1 MMPADTFLVPAGH
14 SPWAAVL
21 LILSLSVVLWAP
33 IYYVSFRVPSLC
45 KRRRGRLTLVA
56 LVALVPALSVAG
68 VLKLGEVVPP
78 PANLTQAVAEHYGY
92 DYSEGSFACLM
103 THSEDFRYCRYSLYR
118 RGDPS
123 DAPQVSVVV
132 SSTRVKDG
140 YQVTTSQMRMSKQ
153 PTSERR
159 GW

>member
-14 SPWAAVL
+14 SPWTAVL
-21 LILSLSVVLWAP
+21 LILCLSVVLWAP

-78 PANLTQAVAEHYGY
+78 PADLRQAVAEHYGY
-92 DYSEGSFACLM
+92 DDSEESFTCLM
-103 THSEDFRYCRYSLYR
+103 THSEDIRYCRYSLYR
-118 RGDPS
+118 RGETP
-123 DAPQVSVVV
+123 DASQVSVAV

>member
-14 SPWAAVL
+14 SPWTAVL
-21 LILSLSVVLWAP
+21 LILCLSVVLWAP
-33 IYYVSFRVPSLC
+33 IYYVSFQVPSLR
-45 KRRRGRLTLVA
+45 KRRRGRLVLVA
-56 LVALVPALSVAG
+56 LVALAPALSVAG

-123 DAPQVSVVV
+123 DAPQVSVAM
-132 SSTRVKDG
+132 SYTRVKGG

-153 PTSERR
+153 PTNERR
-159 GW
+159 GS

>member
-14 SPWAAVL
+14 SPWTAVL
-21 LILSLSVVLWAP
+21 LILCLSVVLWAP
-33 IYYVSFRVPSLC
+33 IYYVSFQVPSLR
-45 KRRRGRLTLVA
+45 KRRRGRLVLVA
-56 LVALVPALSVAG
+56 LVALAPALSVAG

-78 PANLTQAVAEHYGY
+78 PANLRQAVAEHYGY

-118 RGDPS
+118 RGDPPS
-123 DAPQVSVVV
+123 APQVSV
-132 SSTRVKDG
+132 SMSYTRVKGG

-159 GW
+159 GS

>member
-14 SPWAAVL
+14 SPWTAVL
-21 LILSLSVVLWAP
+21 LILCLSVVLWIA
-33 IYYVSFRVPSLC
+33 IGSMSFRVPSLC

-78 PANLTQAVAEHYGY
+78 PADLRQAVTEHYGY
-92 DYSEGSFACLM
+92 DYSEESFACLM

-118 RGDPS
+118 RGDPPS
-123 DAPQVSVVV
+123 APQVSVSV
-132 SSTRVKDG
+132 SYTRVKGG

-153 PTSERR
+153 PASERR
-159 GW
+159 GS

>member
-14 SPWAAVL
+14 SPWTAVL
-21 LILSLSVVLWAP
+21 LILCLSVVLWAP

-118 RGDPS
+118 RGETP
-123 DAPQVSVVV
+123 DASQVSVSV
-132 SSTRVKDG
+132 SYTRVKGG

>member
-14 SPWAAVL
+14 SPWTAVL
-21 LILSLSVVLWAP
+21 LILCLSVVLWAP

-78 PANLTQAVAEHYGY
+78 PADLRQAVAEHYGY
-92 DYSEGSFACLM
+92 DDSEESFACLT
-103 THSEDFRYCRYSLYR
+103 THSEDIRYCRYSLYR
-118 RGDPS
+118 RGETP
-123 DAPQVSVVV
+123 DASQVSVAV

>member
-14 SPWAAVL
+14 SPWTAVL
-21 LILSLSVVLWAP
+21 LILCLSVVLWAP

-56 LVALVPALSVAG
+56 LVALVPALSVTG

-78 PANLTQAVAEHYGY
+78 PADLTQAVADHYGY

-118 RGDPS
+118 RGETP
-123 DAPQVSVVV
+123 DASQVSVAV

>member
-14 SPWAAVL
+14 SPWTAVL
-21 LILSLSVVLWAP
+21 LILCLSVVLWAP

-45 KRRRGRLTLVA
+45 KRRRGRLVLVA
-56 LVALVPALSVAG
+56 LVVLVPALSVAG

-103 THSEDFRYCRYSLYR
+103 THSEDIRYCRYSLYR
-118 RGDPS
+118 RGETP
-123 DAPQVSVVV
+123 DASQVSVAV

-159 GW
+159 EW

>member
-14 SPWAAVL
+14 SPQTAVL
-21 LILSLSVVLWAP
+21 LILSLSILLWAP
-33 IYYVSFRVPSLC
+33 IYYVSSQVPSLR

-103 THSEDFRYCRYSLYR
+103 THSEDIRYCRYSLYR
-118 RGDPS
+118 RGETP
-123 DAPQVSVVV
+123 DASQVSVAV

>member
-14 SPWAAVL
+14 SPWTAVL
-21 LILSLSVVLWAP
+21 LILSLSVLLWAP
-33 IYYVSFRVPSLC
+33 IYYTSSQVPSLR

-78 PANLTQAVAEHYGY
+78 PANLTQAVADHYGY
-92 DYSEGSFACLM
+92 DYSKKSFACLM
-103 THSEDFRYCRYSLYR
+103 THSEDIRYCRYSLYR
-118 RGDPS
+118 RGETP
-123 DAPQVSVVV
+123 DASQVSVAV

-140 YQVTTSQMRMSKQ
+140 YQVTTSQMKMSKQ
-153 PTSERR
+153 PTIERR

>member
-14 SPWAAVL
+14 SPWTAVL
-21 LILSLSVVLWAP
+21 LILCLSVVLWAP

-78 PANLTQAVAEHYGY
+78 PPRTSDRQWQSTTDTTTQR
-92 DYSEGSFACLM
+92 S
-103 THSEDFRYCRYSLYR
+103 HSPVL
-118 RGDPS
+118 
-123 DAPQVSVVV
+123 
-132 SSTRVKDG
+132 
-140 YQVTTSQMRMSKQ
+140 
-153 PTSERR
+153 
-159 GW
+159 

>member
-14 SPWAAVL
+14 SPQTAVL
-21 LILSLSVVLWAP
+21 LILSLSILLWVP
-33 IYYVSFRVPSLC
+33 IYYLSSQVPSLR

-103 THSEDFRYCRYSLYR
+103 THSEDIRYCRYSLYR
-118 RGDPS
+118 RGETP
-123 DAPQVSVVV
+123 DASQVSVAV

>member
-14 SPWAAVL
+14 SPWTAVL
-21 LILSLSVVLWAP
+21 LILSLSILLWAP
-33 IYYVSFRVPSLC
+33 IYYVCFRVPSLC

-56 LVALVPALSVAG
+56 LVALVPALSVAS

-78 PANLTQAVAEHYGY
+78 PADLRQAVTEHYGY
-92 DYSEGSFACLM
+92 DYSEESFACLM

-118 RGDPS
+118 RGDPPS
-123 DAPQVSVVV
+123 APQVSVSV
-132 SSTRVKDG
+132 SYTRVKGG

-153 PTSERR
+153 PASERR
-159 GW
+159 GS

>member
-14 SPWAAVL
+14 SPWTAVL
-21 LILSLSVVLWAP
+21 LILCLSMLLWAP

-78 PANLTQAVAEHYGY
+78 PVNLRQAVADHYGY
-92 DYSEGSFACLM
+92 DYSKESVGCLQVKFG
-103 THSEDFRYCRYSLYR
+103 DDQGCRYSLYR
-118 RGDPS
+118 RGETP
-123 DAPQVSVVV
+123 DALQVSVAV

-140 YQVTTSQMRMSKQ
+140 YQVTTSQMRMSNQ
-153 PTSERR
+153 PASERR
-159 GW
+159 GS

>member
-14 SPWAAVL
+14 SPWTAVL
-21 LILSLSVVLWAP
+21 LILSLSVLLWAP
-33 IYYVSFRVPSLC
+33 IYYASFRVPSLC

-78 PANLTQAVAEHYGY
+78 PADLRQAVAEHYGY
-92 DYSEGSFACLM
+92 DDSEESFACLM
-103 THSEDFRYCRYSLYR
+103 THSEDIRYCRYSLYR
-118 RGDPS
+118 RGETP
-123 DAPQVSVVV
+123 DASQVSVAV

-153 PTSERR
+153 PASERR

>member
-14 SPWAAVL
+14 SPWTAVL
-21 LILSLSVVLWAP
+21 LILYLSVVLWAP

-56 LVALVPALSVAG
+56 LVALVPALSVTG

-78 PANLTQAVAEHYGY
+78 PADLTQAVADHYGY

-118 RGDPS
+118 RGETP
-123 DAPQVSVVV
+123 DASQVSVAV

>member
-14 SPWAAVL
+14 SPWTAVL
-21 LILSLSVVLWAP
+21 LILSLSILLWAP

-78 PANLTQAVAEHYGY
+78 PADLRQAVAEHYGY
-92 DYSEGSFACLM
+92 DDSEESFVCLM
-103 THSEDFRYCRYSLYR
+103 THSEDIRYCRYSLYR
-118 RGDPS
+118 RGDPP
-123 DAPQVSVVV
+123 DASQVSVAV

-153 PTSERR
+153 PASERR